1 MKFKELLPV
10 IEEETDIEISIV
22 NTKDSFEVINVESAL
37 TVEDTKLLNKYKEL
51 EVESFEPV
59 GGCWGDTYLAIYLI
73 GDGKEY

>member
-59 GGCWGDTYLAIYLI
+59 GGCWGDI
-73 GDGKEY
+73 